1 MKIAVSYQVIIDNL
15 TCQDGITRKGPSMA
29 EEKLE
34 DLDKRLG
41 VFEKYKEMI
50 FLAIAG
56 AIWSYFFV
64 GLSQKLDKIDGRLYQ
79 IEMNTNTLTL
89 KVNSL
94 EEGQRELQ
102 KEKRR
107 ISDEVNDL
115 KSRILIMEQRR
126 G

>member
-1 MKIAVSYQVIIDNL
+1 
-15 TCQDGITRKGPSMA
+15 MA